1 MSGRKRSAS
10 APESSNES
18 DEAEDS
24 DGAGH
29 APRLMRL
36 QLPPAAASEDTND
49 DGDGGIQ
56 APIGDEDLSDCGDD
70 GSDVDAEEGG
80 NPGRRCPSC
89 GNHGHGSRRS
99 QLCPNHRPSVFEFMA
114 ERAQLGPN
122 ERLKRRT
129 VKSTLNAHTRHG
141 ALREQIERVAI
152 GFTGVRVALLMI
164 LKVLLRANPEAM
176 VPILAEKNRLY
187 QLMHMMN
194 TAPANRIRALNR
206 LPLDLHPLAILLIE
220 EAQPYRYDL
229 SAHPQ
234 AVKEVSDQLAVN
246 IKNHLQVQISKRLVS
261 YITSELDR
269 PAADDAESVRL
280 METSTGGTFAKK
292 QALEIVSALQER
304 RYSIH
309 LYVIL
314 IMIQIAHLILLGP
327 HEFTVPSS
335 ASRMCRVACDSRT
348 VFTQSTTKF

>member
-1 MSGRKRSAS
+1 MKGRKRSEG
-10 APESSNES
+10 APESSDES

-29 APRLMRL
+29 APRMMRL
-36 QLPPAAASEDTND
+36 QLPPAAASEDTNGD
-49 DGDGGIQ
+49 DNEGDQ
-56 APIGDEDLSDCGDD
+56 APIGDEESEMGDEDSSDCDDD

-99 QLCPNHRPSVFEFMA
+99 RHCPNHRPSVFEFMV

-129 VKSTLNAHTRHG
+129 VKSALNAHTRHVG
-141 ALREQIERVAI
+141 LREQIERVAI
-152 GFTGVRVALLMI
+152 GFTGVRVAFLMI
-164 LKVLLRANPEAM
+164 LKVLLHANPEAM

-194 TAPANRIRALNR
+194 TTPANRISALNR
-206 LPLDLHPLAILLIE
+206 LPPDLHQLANLLIE

-234 AVKEVSDQLAVN
+234 AVKEVSDQLVVN
-246 IKNHLQVQISKRLVS
+246 MKNHLQVQIPKRLVN

-269 PAADDAESVRL
+269 PAADDAESMRL

-304 RYSIH
+304 RYCFIFYS
-309 LYVIL
+309 
-314 IMIQIAHLILLGP
+314 
-327 HEFTVPSS
+327 F
-335 ASRMCRVACDSRT
+335 
-348 VFTQSTTKF
+348 